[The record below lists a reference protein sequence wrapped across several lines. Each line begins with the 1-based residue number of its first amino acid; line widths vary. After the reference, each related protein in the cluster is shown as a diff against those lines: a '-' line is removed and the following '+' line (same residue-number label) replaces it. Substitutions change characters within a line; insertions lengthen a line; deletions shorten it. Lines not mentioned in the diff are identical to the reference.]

1 MVATGGLAGPAWAMR
16 QALLVGCC
24 REAEVRRRY
33 VKFVMEASF
42 GLGGRGGVARVP
54 RRAGVAGS
62 EALGESF
69 MAAVSLDV
77 ALPVGA
83 SF

>member
-1 MVATGGLAGPAWAMR
+1 
-16 QALLVGCC
+16 
-24 REAEVRRRY
+24 

-54 RRAGVAGS
+54 RRAGAAGS

-69 MAAVSLDV
+69 MAVVSSDV